1 MYIFCLVVLCLTF
14 IDYKAK
20 RNSCKV
26 GINYEFMWV
35 LAESRRSFQRM
46 LRNFQRFSAKVENS
60 NLTEN
65 VSIPLQTWHK
75 IHKHQYKLGQLTIL
89 ASANHLNTK
98 TMKTKI
104 NQIKLKALYFYI
116 IDNLLKHQRFTEVL
130 FYNFTSNSPM
140 PDSGCNHYQ
149 VRNIPTVLIYIN
161 NNLTDNLVRK

>member
-14 IDYKAK
+14 IDYKAE

-35 LAESRRSFQRM
+35 LAESQQSFQRM
-46 LRNFQRFSAKVENS
+46 LKNFQRFPAKVKNS

-89 ASANHLNTK
+89 APANHLNTNNEIP
-98 TMKTKI
+98 TKS
-104 NQIKLKALYFYI
+104 NKLK
-116 IDNLLKHQRFTEVL
+116 LLNPWLEVISMGIRVL
-130 FYNFTSNSPM
+130 LEKKIKPVVEIAGIKSTLSYK
-140 PDSGCNHYQ
+140 
-149 VRNIPTVLIYIN
+149 TVKCQKSKVL
-161 NNLTDNLVRK
+161 

>member
-14 IDYKAK
+14 IDYKAE

-35 LAESRRSFQRM
+35 LAESQQSFQRM
-46 LRNFQRFSAKVENS
+46 LENLGRFSAKVKNS

-89 ASANHLNTK
+89 ASANHHQLETK
-98 TMKTKI
+98 KIKYLKTSKFI
-104 NQIKLKALYFYI
+104 WLYLIYFLRKWKSYHFKL
-116 IDNLLKHQRFTEVL
+116 LLSSVK
-130 FYNFTSNSPM
+130 SANSR
-140 PDSGCNHYQ
+140 CQ
-149 VRNIPTVLIYIN
+149 VRIF
-161 NNLTDNLVRK
+161 

>member
-14 IDYKAK
+14 IDYKAE

-35 LAESRRSFQRM
+35 LAESQQSFQRM
-46 LRNFQRFSAKVENS
+46 LENLGRFSVKVKNS

-89 ASANHLNTK
+89 ASANHHQLETKKIKYFKTSNICLYLSFLINEKRGIILNYY
-98 TMKTKI
+98 
-104 NQIKLKALYFYI
+104 LVWF
-116 IDNLLKHQRFTEVL
+116 NLLI
-130 FYNFTSNSPM
+130 
-140 PDSGCNHYQ
+140 PDAKWYYS
-149 VRNIPTVLIYIN
+149 RISTTI
-161 NNLTDNLVRK
+161 

>member
-14 IDYKAK
+14 IDYKAE

-35 LAESRRSFQRM
+35 LAESQQSFQRM
-46 LRNFQRFSAKVENS
+46 LENLGRFSAKVKNS

-89 ASANHLNTK
+89 APANHLNTSQRQRYFHYRTLKKIK
-98 TMKTKI
+98 TSKFIWFLQKFFLEDEKVSKVRI
-104 NQIKLKALYFYI
+104 
-116 IDNLLKHQRFTEVL
+116 NLL
-130 FYNFTSNSPM
+130 
-140 PDSGCNHYQ
+140 
-149 VRNIPTVLIYIN
+149 IPSWPKSVGLII
-161 NNLTDNLVRK
+161 TKWEIFQ